1 MIVLDSAVLIDIL
14 RDRTGQ
20 ARRALELRVGG
31 ETLAITRMTQFEI
44 MRGCRDQRQWERLA
58 RYLAAQHTIEA
69 SEITWEEAARI
80 VFDLKKRGKTIR
92 SSIDC
97 VIAQVAIE
105 HERLLLH
112 NDADFELIASI
123 RPLKQER
130 IDVKP
135 LRSAPK
141 STKP

>member
-1 MIVLDSAVLIDIL
+1 MIVLDSTVLIDIL

-44 MRGCRDQRQWERLA
+44 MRGCRDRRQWDRLA
-58 RYLAAQHTIEA
+58 RYLAAQHTVEA

-92 SSIDC
+92 STIDC
-97 VIAQVAIE
+97 VIAQVVIE

-112 NDADFELIASI
+112 NDADFELIASV